1 METRSTC
8 VSVTPLDNV
17 VGMQQNIANPVRC
30 IVVVNIKHTLKKK
43 KKKKMVIHE
52 NRKSMRKLY
61 MYWNLFTSDKFTR
74 KELKSHNKLSKKGCK
89 QQNRGLQLYI
99 ITEEVSKL
107 MPNRSMGPSISN
119 SNKWYGISYGTISW
133 L

>member
-30 IVVVNIKHTLKKK
+30 IVVVNIKHTLQKKK
-43 KKKKMVIHE
+43 KLIMHE
-52 NRKSMRKLY
+52 NRKSVRQLY
-61 MYWNLFTSDKFTR
+61 MYLNLFTSDKFTR
-74 KELKSHNKLSKKGCK
+74 EELKLHNKLSKKGCK

-107 MPNRSMGPSISN
+107 VPNRSMGPSISN